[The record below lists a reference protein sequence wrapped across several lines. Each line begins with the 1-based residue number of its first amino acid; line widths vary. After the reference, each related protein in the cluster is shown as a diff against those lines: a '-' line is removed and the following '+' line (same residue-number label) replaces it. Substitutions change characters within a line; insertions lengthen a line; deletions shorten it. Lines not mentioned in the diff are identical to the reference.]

1 MSIDLFGGGRI
12 RPFLILAKTCKLK
25 FLGGNSQRYKVILP
39 FAKFR
44 FFLGGGL
51 YTEEMTFDWLHTN
64 MAICGHVP
72 QCSIVAITGCIKG
85 VDFAVAR

>member
-1 MSIDLFGGGRI
+1 MSIDLFFGGRI
-12 RPFLILAKTCKLK
+12 GPFLILAKTCKLK

-44 FFLGGGL
+44 FFFCGL
-51 YTEEMTFDWLHTN
+51 HTEEMTFVWLHTN